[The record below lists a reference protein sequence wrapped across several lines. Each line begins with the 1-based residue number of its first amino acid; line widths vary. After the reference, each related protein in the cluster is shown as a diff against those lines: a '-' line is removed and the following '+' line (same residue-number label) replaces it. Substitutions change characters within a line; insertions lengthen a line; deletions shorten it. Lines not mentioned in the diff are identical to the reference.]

1 MACHAGAVTIEE
13 SGVQSPRDKT
23 HSPPQWTPSAANRN
37 ARLAG
42 AGETV
47 VSCPCPIFKPE
58 RTDGEA
64 HPRVERR
71 ARVLPS
77 AAQGCAR
84 HCETPCRK
92 KQRTFPL

>member
-1 MACHAGAVTIEE
+1 MACRAGAVTIEE
-13 SGVQSPRDKT
+13 SGVQSARDKT
-23 HSPPQWTPSAANRN
+23 HSPPNRN

-42 AGETV
+42 AVEPV
-47 VSCPCPIFKPE
+47 VSCPCRIFKPE

-64 HPRVERR
+64 DPRLARR

-84 HCETPCRK
+84 HCERLAARSSERFHCYGTCRK
-92 KQRTFPL
+92 